1 MSDWLHDNVE
11 TWNSD
16 DCSIYI
22 KSTEGNVIKTLFE
35 VYRKQ
40 NITTTK
46 LEFTPKGIF
55 NQQKN
60 QKDDMLFDLKLYR
73 DEFEIYKYDVD
84 KKSHWVGLNSQDVA
98 SFFHNVKKKEAIEM
112 GVPIKSPD
120 NHLLG
125 VIPLEGM
132 SSRLM
137 SGYIRDQRVQQDKI
151 EPPVGYG
158 HPVLI
163 KGAEFQKSVKDM
175 TRTTTNS
182 TREVVVKGGDRWV
195 SFWGDAKGVQGSSII
210 FGTKTD
216 KSETLVRQT
225 YDCASF
231 ASIAKA
237 GTMCGQSKIKLYVA
251 KDMPLKIVFPV
262 GRLGTQDV
270 YIKSHELIQKE
281 KEVED
286 QDESD
291 EESDEESDAESD
303 AESDT
308 GGESE
313 GSEGSESD

>member
-137 SGYIRDQRVQQDKI
+137 SGYIRDQR
-151 EPPVGYG
+151 
-158 HPVLI
+158 
-163 KGAEFQKSVKDM
+163 VKDM